1 MMTFSV
7 FNEGRREGGVGGG
20 VFYFFFLERK
30 GGRKGV
36 VDIYPFE

>member
-20 VFYFFFLERK
+20 VFW

>member
-1 MMTFSV
+1 MTFSV
-7 FNEGRREGGVGGG
+7 FNEGRREGVRGWLGR
-20 VFYFFFLERK
+20 FFWE